1 MQLTPEQRA
10 EIDRQRREQPAKRR
24 FILTFTP
31 EQREQYRRAV
41 AEEMAS
47 RDANTRRARP
57 MLAALREPTF
67 SGWLRRAIATSGT
80 PQEDLAR
87 QVGIDAAQLNGFLAG
102 TSTLDSHVID
112 QLISTLGLAPQLE
125 EVDRDTSS

>member
-10 EIDRQRREQPAKRR
+10 EIDRQRREQPGKRR
-24 FILTFTP
+24 YVLTFTP

-67 SGWLRRAIATSGT
+67 SGWLRRAIATSGI
-80 PQEDLAR
+80 PHDDLAAR
-87 QVGIDAAQLNGFLAG
+87 AGADVAQINGFLVG
-102 TSTLDSHVID
+102 ESTLDSHVID
-112 QLISTLGLAPQLE
+112 QLISLLGLAPQLE
-125 EVDRDTSS
+125 EVEQDAST

>member
-1 MQLTPEQRA
+1 
-10 EIDRQRREQPAKRR
+10 
-24 FILTFTP
+24 
-31 EQREQYRRAV
+31 
-41 AEEMAS
+41 
-47 RDANTRRARP
+47 

-80 PQEDLAR
+80 PQEELAR
-87 QVGIDAAQLNGFLAG
+87 QVGIDPAQLNGFLAG
-102 TSTLDSHVID
+102 ASTLDSLVTD

>member
-10 EIDRQRREQPAKRR
+10 EFDRQRREQPGKRR
-24 FILTFTP
+24 YVLTFTL

-47 RDANTRRARP
+47 RAANTRRARP

-67 SGWLRRAIATSGT
+67 SGSLRRAIATSGI
-80 PQEDLAR
+80 PQEDLAAR
-87 QVGIDAAQLNGFLAG
+87 AGTLPAQLNGFLAG
-102 TSTLDSHVID
+102 ESTLDSHVID

-125 EVDRDTSS
+125 EVDRDTTS